1 MKIFE
6 CKVCGHIEF
15 NEAPEKCLVCRSP
28 QTAFAENADAI
39 KRPEDPEN
47 LTDGDKKHIPILH
60 VTECGLID
68 GCTDVHA
75 TVGEIEHMMT
85 KEHFIS
91 YVDYYLDYK
100 FISRIWLSPEVC
112 KPAVSMHL
120 AENSGRVTV
129 VENCNIH
136 GNWMGEIELGV

>member
-1 MKIFE
+1 MTVLE

-28 QTAFAENADAI
+28 KTAFVENPEAI
-39 KRPEDPEN
+39 KQPADPEN
-47 LTDGDKKHIPILH
+47 LTEGDKKHIPI
-60 VTECGLID
+60 VQKTECGLVG

-75 TVGEIEHMMT
+75 AIGEIEHVMT
-85 KEHFIS
+85 NEHFIG

-112 KPAVSMHL
+112 KPATSFHL
-120 AENSGRVTV
+120 AVSTGKITV
-129 VENCNIH
+129 IEHCNVH
-136 GNWMGEIELGV
+136 GNWMGELDL